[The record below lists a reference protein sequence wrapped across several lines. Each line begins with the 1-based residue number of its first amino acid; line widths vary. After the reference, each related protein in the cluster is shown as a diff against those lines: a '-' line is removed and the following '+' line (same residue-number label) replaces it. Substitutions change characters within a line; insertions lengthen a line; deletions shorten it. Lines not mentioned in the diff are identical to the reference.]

1 MADKKHISVVIG
13 GHVDSGKSTTTGHLL
28 FQLGGISER
37 EVEKMKE
44 EAHNLGKD
52 SFHFAFFLDKQKEE
66 RERGITISCT
76 TKEFFTPNY
85 HYTIIDAP
93 GHIDFIKNFLTGS
106 SQADVGVLM
115 VPADSFAVTL
125 QKANKVE
132 GEVEGQTRMH
142 AQLYFLLG
150 IKQLVVC
157 VNKMDSVNFSE
168 EKFNEIKEEVK
179 HMLKS
184 VGWNKKF
191 VDESVPILPISGYRG
206 DNLFKPSEN
215 LGWFKGND
223 VNTVENNKVHVVTLH
238 DALDTYVC
246 NPRRL
251 ADTQLRV
258 PLSGI
263 FKIKGIGDVLTGRI
277 EQGTIKPGDEV
288 AFLPTHT
295 DSNPC
300 TGKVFTVE
308 MHHKQVS
315 SAGPGDNVG
324 MNIKGL
330 PDKHRPSAGDIMV
343 LKKDTTLKK
352 CKRFTMQAQ
361 IMNHPGELKV
371 GYTPVGYVRTS
382 HSAIRMSGIN
392 WRVSKETGGV
402 KVENPVC
409 VKAGDMAELVFEPQQ
424 SFVVEEFSK
433 CEGLGRVAV
442 MDGNTVMM
450 IGRVTGVEF

>member
-1 MADKKHISVVIG
+1 
-13 GHVDSGKSTTTGHLL
+13 
-28 FQLGGISER
+28 
-37 EVEKMKE
+37 
-44 EAHNLGKD
+44 
-52 SFHFAFFLDKQKEE
+52 
-66 RERGITISCT
+66 
-76 TKEFFTPNY
+76 
-85 HYTIIDAP
+85 
-93 GHIDFIKNFLTGS
+93 
-106 SQADVGVLM
+106 
-115 VPADSFAVTL
+115 
-125 QKANKVE
+125 
-132 GEVEGQTRMH
+132 
-142 AQLYFLLG
+142 
-150 IKQLVVC
+150 
-157 VNKMDSVNFSE
+157 
-168 EKFNEIKEEVK
+168 
-179 HMLKS
+179 
-184 VGWNKKF
+184 
-191 VDESVPILPISGYRG
+191 
-206 DNLFKPSEN
+206 
-215 LGWFKGND
+215 
-223 VNTVENNKVHVVTLH
+223 VTLH